1 MKFLVTVLF
10 ATFLQ
15 LGAGNQLQACGSALT
30 DILSLV
36 CRNQFHDAAKRQ
48 YITGEISIQIILW
61 IYKRE
66 RRFTAEQKRGGVV
79 EECCFSSCSYEN
91 LLLYCSQ
98 SIDPVDV
105 FAAARAETT
114 TTIRPPTTRITTT
127 AGHTTTI
134 TTTTNK
140 PTASRHGDNKDIDNA
155 AWSLTRRW
163 FYVNRLGRFRGQVG
177 RRIINM

>member
-1 MKFLVTVLF
+1 MKLLVTVLF
-10 ATFLQ
+10 AIILQ
-15 LGAGNQLQACGSALT
+15 LGAGNELQACGSALT

-48 YITGEISIQIILW
+48 YLTE
-61 IYKRE
+61 RE
-66 RRFTAEQKRGGVV
+66 EKGSRLKRRFSAEQKRGGVV

-98 SIDPVDV
+98 SIDPIDV
-105 FAAARAETT
+105 FAAVQAETT
-114 TTIRPPTTRITTT
+114 TTRRPTTTTTRITTT
-127 AGHTTTI
+127 AAAQTTTTI
-134 TTTTNK
+134 TAGNK
-140 PTASRHGDNKDIDNA
+140 PTTPGHADNKIVDSA